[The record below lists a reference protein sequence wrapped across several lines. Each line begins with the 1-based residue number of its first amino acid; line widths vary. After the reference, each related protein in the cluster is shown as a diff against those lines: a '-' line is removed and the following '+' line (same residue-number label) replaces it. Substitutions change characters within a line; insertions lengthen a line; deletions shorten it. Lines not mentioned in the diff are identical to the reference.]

1 MRIPANLSPEELS
14 AALSSGGY
22 AVTRQT
28 NEHVR
33 LTTLIR
39 GEHHITFPRMHPLDI
54 ETTTAVLTFVAKH
67 HRQSVAELAE
77 RLF

>member
-1 MRIPANLSPEELS
+1 MRIPANLSAEELS

-28 NEHVR
+28 DEHVR

-39 GEHHITFPRMHPLDI
+39 GEHHVTFPRQLPLDV
-54 ETTTAVLTFVAKH
+54 ETTKAVLASVAKH
-67 HRQSVAELAE
+67 HHQTVAEMAE